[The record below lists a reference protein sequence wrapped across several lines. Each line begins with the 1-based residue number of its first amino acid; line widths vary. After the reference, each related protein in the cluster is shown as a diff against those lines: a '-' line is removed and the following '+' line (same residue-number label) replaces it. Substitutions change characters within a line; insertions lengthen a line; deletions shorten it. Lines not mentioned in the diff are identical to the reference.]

1 MPGKL
6 SNDEIFLNI
15 RTCRNMKKLLVLL
28 LTLNL
33 VSVSYG
39 QQLSGVKFDNG
50 ASLSFF
56 SFLTNQGAIIRVS
69 ANGDIMEWGSEVL
82 SERSNYYSPKLQ
94 PFNVRTENYDSRSD
108 SAFRGKLKSIG
119 TCFITY
125 YGAYE
130 EEAKRGKLKSLG
142 SLQLDYYSKY
152 DEKSLQGK
160 LKMAGN
166 LLLEYYRQYE
176 NEAFRG
182 KLKSVGSVPIVYY
195 SAFDDK
201 YNAGKLKSIGP
212 VSYTW
217 YSEIDRSKGS
227 LKSNNYRQQI
237 SGITYILQ

>member
-1 MPGKL
+1 
-6 SNDEIFLNI
+6 
-15 RTCRNMKKLLVLL
+15 MKKLLVFLF
-28 LTLNL
+28 TLIFVF
-33 VSVSYG
+33 VSQG
-39 QQLSGVKFDNG
+39 QNRGGIKFDTG
-50 ASLSFF
+50 ANLSFF
-56 SFLTNQGAIIRVS
+56 SFVTEQGGVIRVS
-69 ANGDIMEWGSEVL
+69 PDGNILEWGSEVL
-82 SERSNYYSPKLQ
+82 SERGNYYSPKLQ
-94 PFNVRTENYDSRSD
+94 PFNVRIENYDAQSD
-108 SAFRGKLKSIG
+108 SAFRGKPKNIG
-119 TCFITY
+119 TCYITY
-125 YGAYE
+125 YGAYD
-130 EEAKRGKLKSLG
+130 EEAKRGKVKTLG
-142 SLQLDYYSKY
+142 SLQLDYFSRY

-201 YNAGKLKSIGP
+201 FNAGKLKSIGV

-217 YSEIDRSKGS
+217 YSEIDRSKGA